1 MLRYFPICFHEDH
14 KLLEIRKDSKKVQW
28 YLKEEV
34 EEGIAAVKIEHDECF
49 YVCPVLSAK
58 DGSLYAQSKTFPP
71 TRG

>member
-1 MLRYFPICFHEDH
+1 MSSDKLTMLLRQRYRSINPAD
-14 KLLEIRKDSKKVQW
+14 VV
-28 YLKEEV
+28 KEEV